1 MSKRIMATL
10 GNLAIFLIVLLLI
23 LHITGYIEVRANT
36 IEGFYYKKLSTPWII
51 VIVLAILLYLSHV
64 DWKQNRDPPVN
75 SYDSKPD
82 GNRPNFISKGW
93 F

>member
-36 IEGFYYKKLSTPWII
+36 REGFYYKKLGTQGIVMIVMII
-51 VIVLAILLYLSHV
+51 ILAICGIVVWNKEKNAVLFERIFL
-64 DWKQNRDPPVN
+64 DTADR
-75 SYDSKPD
+75 
-82 GNRPNFISKGW
+82 R
-93 F
+93 